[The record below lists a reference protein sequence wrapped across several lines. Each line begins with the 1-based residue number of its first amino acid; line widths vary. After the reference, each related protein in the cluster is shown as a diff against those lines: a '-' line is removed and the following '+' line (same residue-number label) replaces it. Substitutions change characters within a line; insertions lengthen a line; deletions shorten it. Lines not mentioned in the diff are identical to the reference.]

1 MPLFPARKDVDNDER
16 RDEEKSDTAAAEK
29 NADDFADAPMT
40 EEIDPVIAKRVRR
53 KLDTHVVP
61 LLGALYLLAFLDRSN
76 IG

>member
-1 MPLFPARKDVDNDER
+1 MPLFTAQKDDDNKS
-16 RDEEKSDTAAAEK
+16 RDEEKNDTVAAEK
-29 NADDFADAPMT
+29 DAGGFTDVPIT
-40 EEIDPVIAKRVRR
+40 EEIDPVVAKRVRR

>member
-1 MPLFPARKDVDNDER
+1 MPFFTAKKDDGNKSQ
-16 RDEEKSDTAAAEK
+16 DEEKNETVAAEK
-29 NADDFADAPMT
+29 DAGGFSDVPTT